1 MALVPVYLRVLYIIY
16 RTQNTRQRQNRV
28 GYKTINN
35 KQLLRQPKN
44 VVKVTRSVFA
54 VLYVRFFLFI
64 AECLSVR
71 LLILQCVFSVGGGG
85 GGGWCHASG
94 ICEQSRSA
102 FQSSN
107 PIGQFIIHIYICIH
121 AVALTTP

>member
-64 AECLSVR
+64 AECLSAR
-71 LLILQCVFSVGGGG
+71 LLILQCVFSVRGGGG
-85 GGGWCHASG
+85 GGGG
-94 ICEQSRSA
+94 VTLQE
-102 FQSSN
+102 FVSN
-107 PIGQFIIHIYICIH
+107 PEVLFK
-121 AVALTTP
+121 ALTPLVNLLYIFIYAYTPLP